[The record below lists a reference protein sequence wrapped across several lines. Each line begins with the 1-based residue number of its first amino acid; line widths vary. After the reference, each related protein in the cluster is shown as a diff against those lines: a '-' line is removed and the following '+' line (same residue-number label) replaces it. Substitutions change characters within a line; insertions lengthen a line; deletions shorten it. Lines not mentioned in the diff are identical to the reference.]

1 MSPST
6 ILRRHDLPHPCPRR
20 VHREQDVV
28 SVARE
33 RAPTVV
39 AMALRTIHTADSQQK
54 YRIASACEIYPTD
67 GRAEG
72 MRGDSRDPEQMSGH
86 PCTCS
91 DRTTPRADRD
101 TTITAD
107 IKHIRVVLSSEAEP
121 NSAGSPTRPQPS
133 PWVVQPRRIG
143 VSAKSERNSRRARPA
158 VNHDPN
164 RAATVSH
171 AILTVLSRSIVFKV
185 LDRKNQRIIGAESA
199 ASDPR
204 SLDLQHRFPRGR
216 RAVSNQAPLT
226 RKAHPLAE
234 VVNAVI

>member
-20 VHREQDVV
+20 VRREQDVV

-39 AMALRTIHTADSQQK
+39 AMALRTMHTADSQQK
-54 YRIASACEIYPTD
+54 YRIAGACEIYPTD

-86 PCTCS
+86 PSTCS
-91 DRTTPRADRD
+91 DRTTPRTDRD

-133 PWVVQPRRIG
+133 PCVVQPRRIG

-171 AILTVLSRSIVFKV
+171 AVLTVLSRSIVFKV